1 MRTSRRG
8 FVTLA
13 VCGLVALGVGVAR
26 GGEVAAAAG
35 DSTQVT
41 LAVPGMT

>member
-1 MRTSRRG
+1 MRTSRRD

-13 VCGLVALGVGVAR
+13 VCGVVALGVGVAR
-26 GGEVAAAAG
+26 GGDVPAAAG
-35 DSTQVT
+35 DTTQVT